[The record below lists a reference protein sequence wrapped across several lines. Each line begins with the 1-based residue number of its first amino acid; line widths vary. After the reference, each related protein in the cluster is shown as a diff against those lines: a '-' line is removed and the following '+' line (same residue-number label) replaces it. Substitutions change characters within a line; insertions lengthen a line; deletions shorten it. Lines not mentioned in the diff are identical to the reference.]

1 LIDMHGS
8 RASRFVAVLMTTLL
22 AFQLWLTGSGMFCM
36 MPGPAQQGLTG
47 TMSGAMAMGSSAT
60 ATDQPTPGAAANS
73 IPEQVPCD
81 KQMGLPMCQAMGPC
95 ITALAAAAV
104 NGNTERMVPS
114 SRVIAMSVLA
124 PPSQSFP
131 PEPPPPR
138 A

>member
-1 LIDMHGS
+1 MRRS
-8 RASRFVAVLMTTLL
+8 RASRSVAVLMTTML

-36 MPGPAQQGLTG
+36 VPGPAQQGMTR
-47 TMSGAMAMGSSAT
+47 TMSGAMAMGST
-60 ATDQPTPGAAANS
+60 PMATDQPTPGAAAAS
-73 IPEQVPCD
+73 IPEQMPCD
-81 KQMGLPMCQAMGPC
+81 KQMSLPMCQAMGPC

-104 NGNTERMVPS
+104 KGNTERIAPT
-114 SRVIAMSVLA
+114 SRVHAMSVIA